1 MKRYAKPEVNKIQ
14 IDTARSQ
21 LNTQS
26 LNDCTLHDHTSINVK
41 KRGKYIEVSAIILA
55 KPLDHGMETYKYETV
70 FLDELIACDY
80 AARLEL
86 DDKEGEFLYSTAHRV
101 EAERIAKIKQNVW
114 SSNENKFQIG
124 REELQKKV
132 WETPL
137 YKIGIM
143 YGVSGRT
150 VKKYCNKFNI
160 STPNRGYWAK
170 KSGD

>member
-1 MKRYAKPEVNKIQ
+1 MSRYVELTITTNPLDYKFLQQIKKEFNIRNKIRREVTKGN
-14 IDTARSQ
+14 IDGYDFVGEKYDLCLGAE
-21 LNTQS
+21 LFNEMLDVNEFS
-26 LNDCTLHDHTSINVK
+26 LER
-41 KRGKYIEVSAIILA
+41 KR
-55 KPLDHGMETYKYETV
+55 
-70 FLDELIACDY
+70 
-80 AARLEL
+80 
-86 DDKEGEFLYSTAHRV
+86 HRFKT

-132 WETPL
+132 WEAPL

-143 YGVSGRT
+143 FGVSGRT

-160 STPNRGYWAK
+160 STPNQGYWAK